1 MSEYINNTEELRM
14 IALNEGMAVFGVA
27 ELEPIKETFHPE
39 LVNAAGGLKYGIVAG
54 IRLSDPVLEDIV
66 DHPTLLYKHHYKV
79 ANYVLDRTGS
89 KMEAYIQSHG
99 FRALPIPASQTI
111 DWEKHLGHLS
121 HKAVAVQAGLGWIGR
136 SALFIHP
143 EHRARLRL
151 VTVLTDMPLQPGV
164 PAKRDCG
171 SCRLCIQACPAG
183 AITEQGFHKPKCI
196 AKLRE
201 FSHLPG
207 IGQYICGVCVKV
219 CQC

>member
-1 MSEYINNTEELRM
+1 
-14 IALNEGMAVFGVA
+14 
-27 ELEPIKETFHPE
+27 
-39 LVNAAGGLKYGIVAG
+39 
-54 IRLSDPVLEDIV
+54 
-66 DHPTLLYKHHYKV
+66 
-79 ANYVLDRTGS
+79 
-89 KMEAYIQSHG
+89 
-99 FRALPIPASQTI
+99 
-111 DWEKHLGHLS
+111 
-121 HKAVAVQAGLGWIGR
+121 
-136 SALFIHP
+136 
-143 EHRARLRL
+143 
-151 VTVLTDMPLQPGV
+151 MPLQPGV